1 MRLLLV
7 GSLDPMNYV
16 SPMDRDIIIAKLK
29 AREPEFRQLGVES
42 LSLFG
47 SSARRENTERSDV
60 DVAVRLNRSLMPK
73 GFRYAGRLET
83 LRRRL
88 EETLDCPVD
97 LVTEPALKPR
107 LQEAIDRDRAVAF

>member
-1 MRLLLV
+1 
-7 GSLDPMNYV
+7 MNYV
-16 SPMDRDIIIAKLK
+16 SAMDRDIIIAKLK

-47 SSARRENTERSDV
+47 SSARRENTALSDV
-60 DVAVRLNRSLMPK
+60 DVAVKLNRSMMPK

-97 LVTEPALKPR
+97 LVSEPVLKAR
-107 LQEAIDRDRAVAF
+107 LQEAIDRDRVVAF

>member
-1 MRLLLV
+1 
-7 GSLDPMNYV
+7 
-16 SPMDRDIIIAKLK
+16 MDRDAIIAKLR
-29 AREPEFRQLGVES
+29 AHEPEFRRLGVEG

-47 SSARRENTERSDV
+47 SSARRQNTDSSDV
-60 DVAVRLNRSLMPK
+60 DVAVRLNRASMPK

-97 LVTEPALKPR
+97 LVSEPVLKAR
-107 LQEAIDRDRAVAF
+107 IQEAIDRDRVVAF